1 MRVMAAEQLAEF
13 KQAFAASVVH
23 RRLTARRAPKQLLCR
38 LRCDK
43 DLARGAPQDES

>member
-23 RRLTARRAPKQLLCR
+23 RRLTAPQ
-38 LRCDK
+38 
-43 DLARGAPQDES
+43 GAKAIALSLKV

>member
-23 RRLTARRAPKQLLCR
+23 RRLTAAGRQSNYCVA
-38 LRCDK
+38 
-43 DLARGAPQDES
+43 

>member
-23 RRLTARRAPKQLLCR
+23 RRLTAPAGRQSNYCVA
-38 LRCDK
+38 
-43 DLARGAPQDES
+43 